1 MTVFRRLSCGDAV
14 FGIFFAV
21 LPCFTAPH
29 VPLFK
34 SDSSIKEGQ
43 GTVALF
49 VEMSGGFVAR
59 SEIKTSQ
66 SLYNLELK
74 CWEK

>member
-1 MTVFRRLSCGDAV
+1 MFV
-14 FGIFFAV
+14 IFFAV
-21 LPCFTAPH
+21 LRCFRAPH
-29 VPLFK
+29 VPLFT
-34 SDSSIKEGQ
+34 SDYSIKEGQ

-49 VEMSGGFVAR
+49 VEMSGVLVAR

>member
-1 MTVFRRLSCGDAV
+1 MFHG
-14 FGIFFAV
+14 
-21 LPCFTAPH
+21 PH
-29 VPLFK
+29 GPLFK

-49 VEMSGGFVAR
+49 AEMSGVLVAR
-59 SEIKTSQ
+59 FEIKTSQ